1 MVLNTYCLQVDTKRA
16 RFRADSTPQDD
27 KLVSCLRLN
36 CHGIR
41 SRIPRASSS
50 RKRARQTYKEQSSD
64 EDDSEGE
71 ADSGLDEIVGGKGKS
86 SEKPKVKGKGKQKE
100 VVKEKDNDEMDVDE
114 EVEETTDKAG
124 NAARRNS
131 TPTAP
136 LPKRPRGRPR
146 KSLPADASTATLDAV
161 KVPKRRG
168 RPPKTKATVDDSEP
182 ESARGRKSA
191 NASPVRSVIERRQTR
206 SISRT
211 RVESSASPNA
221 FRHTHK
227 PKSRSRTKLGEVL
240 VGEASDSGEADDEQ
254 PKKKRKVS
262 A

>member
-1 MVLNTYCLQVDTKRA
+1 MQVDIKRA

-41 SRIPRASSS
+41 SRMPRASSS
-50 RKRARQTYKEQSSD
+50 RKRARQNYREQSED

-71 ADSGLDEIVGGKGKS
+71 ADSGIDEIVGKDEKS
-86 SEKPKVKGKGKQKE
+86 AAKPKAKGKGKQKE
-100 VVKEKDNDEMDVDE
+100 AAKVKDDDEMDVDE
-114 EVEETTDKAG
+114 DAEEIASKAG
-124 NAARRNS
+124 SAAKRNS
-131 TPTAP
+131 TPTATAA
-136 LPKRPRGRPR
+136 KRPRGRPR
-146 KSLPADASTATLDAV
+146 KSLPADADTATPDAP
-161 KVPKRRG
+161 KAPKRRG
-168 RPPKTKATVDDSEP
+168 RPPKTKATVDDSEA
-182 ESARGRKSA
+182 ETARGRKSA
-191 NASPVRSVIERRQTR
+191 NASPVRSVLERRQTR

-221 FRHTHK
+221 FRQTHK